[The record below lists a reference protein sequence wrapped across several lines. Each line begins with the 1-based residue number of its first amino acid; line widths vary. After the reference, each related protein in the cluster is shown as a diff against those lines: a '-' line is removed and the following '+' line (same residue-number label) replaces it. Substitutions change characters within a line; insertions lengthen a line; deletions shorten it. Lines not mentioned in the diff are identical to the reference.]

1 MPYHLISETGGKDGN
16 LERNIILHSFYHGFL
31 AINLKIGNIDYV
43 DWEFILPASL
53 WFIHY
58 FQMKS
63 DFVVVLLVG
72 AIGFFVIMLQ
82 IYQNFFFSCIVF
94 TISGGVGILLG
105 NSYGRKK

>member
-1 MPYHLISETGGKDGN
+1 MPYHLISEAGGKDGN

-31 AINLKIGNIDYV
+31 TVVTKIVGTDYV
-43 DWEFILPASL
+43 DWKFILSGSL

-94 TISGGVGILLG
+94 TISGGVSILLG
-105 NSYGRKK
+105 NSFGRKK